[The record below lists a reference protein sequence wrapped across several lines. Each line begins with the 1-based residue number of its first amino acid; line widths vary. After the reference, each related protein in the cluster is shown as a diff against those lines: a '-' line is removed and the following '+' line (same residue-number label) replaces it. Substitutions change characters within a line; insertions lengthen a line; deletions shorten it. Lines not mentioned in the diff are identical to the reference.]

1 MTVTVSSPL
10 AALVMVPSAVAMV
23 AELRLPPDLDGSAG
37 RNRGSG
43 LAQISAGND
52 LEAVGAWL
60 AQFTDRAA
68 TLANYR
74 KEAERL
80 MLWATLERGKP
91 LSSLTHEDFVAYR
104 VFLADPQP
112 AERWVQRG
120 GKRLGRGHAGW
131 RPFAGPLSPASV
143 RQALVILNALL
154 SWLVEA
160 GYLAGNPLALSR
172 QRRHRVAPRVARY
185 LETDLWADVVAT
197 IEALPRATEREN
209 EHADRVRWL
218 FSLFYLAGLRISEVA
233 QNTMGGFASRR
244 VNASDQWWL
253 EITGKG
259 GKSRRV
265 PVAEELMAELVR
277 YRRAHQLPAL
287 PHAGDRTPLVLP
299 IGGRLVPLK
308 RAALHGIVKA
318 VFEAAARRIETDD
331 DNGAAGLA
339 RAARLR
345 QASAHWLRHTSG
357 SHMTDAG
364 VDLRFVR
371 DNLGHESLTTTSGY
385 LHAEDD
391 PRHHA
396 TVGALHMGWRK
407 SESPR

>member
-1 MTVTVSSPL
+1 MAATVLPIPATSAP
-10 AALVMVPSAVAMV
+10 ALPVVVAV
-23 AELRLPPDLDGSAG
+23 EKLRLPPELDGSAG
-37 RNRGSG
+37 RNRGNG

-52 LEAVGAWL
+52 PEAVGAWL
-60 AQFTDRAA
+60 AQFVDSAA

-74 KEAERL
+74 KETERL

-91 LSSLTHEDFVAYR
+91 LSSLTHDDFLAYR
-104 VFLADPQP
+104 AFLADPRP
-112 AERWVQRG
+112 AERWVQQG
-120 GKRLGRGHAGW
+120 GKRLGRSHVGW

-172 QRRHRVAPRVARY
+172 QRRHRVAPRVVRY
-185 LETDLWADVVAT
+185 LEADLWAEVVAT
-197 IEALPRATEREN
+197 IEALPRTTERES

-233 QNTMGGFASRR
+233 QNTMGGFFARR
-244 VNASDQWWL
+244 ANAADQWWL
-253 EITGKG
+253 ELTGKG
-259 GKSRRV
+259 DKVRRV
-265 PVAEELMAELVR
+265 PVADELMAELIR
-277 YRRAHQLPAL
+277 YRRAHRLPAL
-287 PHAGDRTPLVLP
+287 PHAGDQTPLVLP
-299 IGGRLVPLK
+299 IGGRLAPLK
-308 RAALHGIVKA
+308 RAALHGIVKG
-318 VFEAAARRIETDD
+318 VFEAAARRIEAE
-331 DNGAAGLA
+331 NNSAAGLA

-391 PRHHA
+391 PRHRA
-396 TVGALHMGWRK
+396 TVGALRMGWRE
-407 SESPR
+407 SEKPP